1 MSFQT
6 RQYHEVVYHTS
17 SVLEN
22 KQIFHGFST
31 RLGGVSPAPID
42 SLNLGANRGDDPA
55 NVRENFTRFCAA
67 VGVDPN
73 ALVKNHQIHSDIIR
87 PVTRADVMDSPEAPG
102 TLTAA

>member
-31 RLGGVSPAPID
+31 RLGGVSGGRFA
-42 SLNLGANRGDDPA
+42 SLNFRASGPERPGELPPVLRRAGRGPGGPGAFQAGP
-55 NVRENFTRFCAA
+55 
-67 VGVDPN
+67 
-73 ALVKNHQIHSDIIR
+73 
-87 PVTRADVMDSPEAPG
+87 
-102 TLTAA
+102 